1 MDRLHSI
8 PTYEVSATPMT
19 YVLLFMMLLF
29 MFVVE
34 RWVFRALFS
43 NAFHS
48 MVFSYLLT
56 GFAFLALPMS
66 LLVPATNA
74 LGVIWLTVTWP
85 VWMIFTFMPNWL
97 IPYIFTV

>member
-1 MDRLHSI
+1 MDKI
-8 PTYEVSATPMT
+8 PTYVFASDPMT
-19 YVLLFMMLLF
+19 YVLLFMMFAF

-56 GFAFLALPMS
+56 GFAFLALPMA
-66 LLVPATNA
+66 LLVPPTNA

-85 VWMIFTFMPNWL
+85 IWMICTWMPSWL
-97 IPYIFTV
+97 IPYIFTFS